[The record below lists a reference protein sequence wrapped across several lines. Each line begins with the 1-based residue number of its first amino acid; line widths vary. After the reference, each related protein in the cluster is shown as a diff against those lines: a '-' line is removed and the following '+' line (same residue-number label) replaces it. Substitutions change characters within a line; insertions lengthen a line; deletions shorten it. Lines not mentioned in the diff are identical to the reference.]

1 MSEFR
6 FAEPGFVHG
15 LWAVLGFA
23 LLLIA
28 LERRSGGALA
38 RLVGPSLRGR
48 LLEGPANWRRMA
60 RIGLLALSAAFL
72 VLALMR
78 PQWGLRHVATPRV
91 GAEIMVALDVSRS
104 MLAEDV
110 APNRLERAK
119 AEIVDLLAHL
129 RGDQVGLI
137 AFAGRASVLSPL
149 TPDFSFLR
157 LVLDGA
163 GPRSAG
169 RGGTRL
175 EEPIRKAVEGLGEPS
190 GASRVLLLITDGE
203 DHGSF
208 PLDAAAD
215 AEEAGV
221 TVITIG
227 FGDEAGS
234 EIRVTNP
241 HTGASELLR
250 DADGRP
256 VTSRLDGVLLRDI
269 ALATGGA
276 YVPAGTG
283 VLDLESIYR
292 EHIAGLTRGSLDPR
306 GRSLREEAYAWCVLA
321 ALVLLF
327 AGVAVVS
334 GPGAAAL
341 VLALFLWLPT
351 PVARAV
357 EAELSADVSEEAVD
371 APAPRALETPRER
384 YNRGVE
390 ALQGGDFEE
399 AERWLAE
406 ARSTGGDDVE
416 LRFRASY
423 DLGFAAVQGAGRL
436 EAEAPGEALDSLNRG
451 ADWFREAVSLRP
463 ENEAARIN
471 LEVALRRALLLADRL
486 AREREGGL
494 DKELQALAQ
503 RQREIAA
510 SVVGLHVREDRE
522 QEMLSGERLRREYRE
537 LATGE
542 RTLLA
547 EADQLASRLGE
558 ELDALK
564 ARPEEELDPEDAA
577 RGAELAGVLHY
588 LHRARER
595 MGQTRSQLRKRQGA
609 RAYRRSAA
617 ALGELLRAL
626 DQLMDPLRVLDALL
640 RDQQGLSETTR
651 ASVEAE
657 DRAGDDALLPAP
669 LSTKS
674 LAEAQ
679 TRLAERIGELDLRMR
694 AGLDAESDPPAG
706 DAEAE
711 ALWAAIEGAAPLI
724 SHARDRSWDA
734 AAELELRAS
743 AEASLAQRE
752 ALRALADARELFLD
766 LRGVVEA
773 AYAAQALI
781 EGLLAGQEEALLHE
795 ARPALAEA
803 QRGNLAR
810 GARLE
815 ELLAREREAAA
826 AAADG
831 EEPTAGAETERE
843 RLELAARLLP
853 LAVGAMRDAHD
864 LLDAKAAPADYA
876 PTWSA
881 ARDARERL
889 ATLRRL
895 FFSIVEHVREAAERQ
910 LALAD
915 RSRDAESLWSRGDA
929 DGSERVGELAAGQ
942 ASLADHTLVLA
953 NEISEQSAE
962 ALRAEDPAAEESA
975 TRLREAA
982 EQVLL
987 AEGAMRGAHDALAQ
1001 EPVTFPEAASG
1012 QQAALSSLARAL
1024 ELLEPPQQGDPGD
1037 SGSEP
1042 DEGSPGSDSAP
1053 PQEQETPSQAGADP
1067 AQLLQGV
1074 RDREAQRQR
1083 ERAEAASGSETTVEK
1098 DW

>member
-6 FAEPGFVHG
+6 FAEPGFVHV
-15 LWAVLGFA
+15 LWIVLA
-23 LLLIA
+23 LALILVA
-28 LERRSGGALA
+28 LERRSGGALG
-38 RLVGPSLRGR
+38 RLVGPSLRAR
-48 LLEGPANWRRMA
+48 LVEGPANWRRFA
-60 RIGLLALSAAFL
+60 RIGLLALSAACL

-91 GAEIMVALDVSRS
+91 GAEIMIALDVSRS

-175 EEPIRKAVEGLGEPS
+175 EEPIRKAIEGFGEPS

-215 AEEAGV
+215 AAEAGV
-221 TVITIG
+221 TVIAIG

-234 EIRVTNP
+234 EIRVTDAR
-241 HTGASELLR
+241 TGASELLR

-334 GPGAAAL
+334 GPAVVALAL
-341 VLALFLWLPT
+341 VLFLWLPAPT
-351 PVARAV
+351 AGAA
-357 EAELSADVSEEAVD
+357 EAELSGEVSEEAAG

-390 ALQGGDFEE
+390 ALQAGDFEE

-406 ARSTGGDDVE
+406 ARSTGGDDLE

-436 EAEAPGEALDSLNRG
+436 EAEAPGEALDSLHRG

-463 ENEAARIN
+463 ENEAARAN

-494 DKELQALAQ
+494 EQELQALAQ

-510 SVVGLHVREDRE
+510 SVVGLQVREERE
-522 QEMLSGERLRREYRE
+522 QEMLSSERLRREYRE
-537 LATGE
+537 LATSE

-547 EADQLASRLGE
+547 EADQLAARLGE
-558 ELDALK
+558 EWDALK
-564 ARPEEELDPEDAA
+564 ARPEEELGPEDAA
-577 RGAELAGVLHY
+577 RGAQLAGVLHY

-595 MGQTRSQLRKRQGA
+595 MGQTRSQLRKRQGE

-640 RDQQGLSETTR
+640 RDQHGLSERTR
-651 ASVEAE
+651 VSVEAG
-657 DRAGDDALLPAP
+657 DRAGGEGLLPAP
-669 LSTKS
+669 LATKS

-679 TRLAERIGELDLRMR
+679 TSVAERIGELHLRMR
-694 AGLDAESDPPAG
+694 AGLDAESEPPAG
-706 DAEAE
+706 DSEAE
-711 ALWAAIEGAAPLI
+711 ALWAAIERAAPLV
-724 SHARDRSWDA
+724 SRARDRCRDA
-734 AAELELRAS
+734 TAALQARTS
-743 AEASLAQRE
+743 AEAVPLQRE
-752 ALRALADARELFLD
+752 ALQALADARELFLD
-766 LRGVVEA
+766 LRGLVEA
-773 AYAAQALI
+773 TYAAQVLI
-781 EGLLAGQEEALLHE
+781 ESLLVGQEEALLHE

-803 QRGNLAR
+803 QRSNLAR
-810 GARLE
+810 GERLA

-826 AAADG
+826 AAAAG
-831 EEPTAGAETERE
+831 EEPAAGAETDLE
-843 RLELAARLLP
+843 RLDLAARLLP

-864 LLDAKAAPADYA
+864 IMDAEAAPTDYA
-876 PTWSA
+876 PARSA

-915 RSRDAESLWSRGDA
+915 RSRDAEALWSRGDA
-929 DGSERVGELAAGQ
+929 EGSERVGELAAAQ
-942 ASLADHTLVLA
+942 ASLADRTLILA
-953 NEISEQSAE
+953 NEIGEQSAE

-982 EQVLL
+982 EQILL
-987 AEGAMRGAHDALAQ
+987 AEGAMRGAHDALTR
-1001 EPVTFPEAASG
+1001 EPAAFPEVASG

-1024 ELLEPPQQGDPGD
+1024 ALLEPPQQEEQGD
-1037 SGSEP
+1037 SGSQPE
-1042 DEGSPGSDSAP
+1042 EGSPGSDAAA
-1053 PQEQETPSQAGADP
+1053 QQQQAPSQAGSDP

-1074 RDREAQRQR
+1074 RDREAQRRR
-1083 ERAEAASGSETTVEK
+1083 ERAEAASGSEATVEK